1 VRQRCSGP
9 AVVEARLQ
17 IPLMSTI
24 WVNWVR
30 RLQSIA
36 QNGRNYSKNEF
47 DLQRYQQ
54 VEDVAAEIAAKYTDS
69 ELLTIKGMF
78 TRETGP
84 ATPKI
89 DVRAAVI
96 SENKILLV
104 KERGDDWTLPG
115 GWVDPGES
123 PSEAAVRETKEESG
137 YDVSVFKLMAIYD
150 RDRQGHPPCPFHVYK
165 LIFLCNLVGG
175 AATTSLETEAVSF
188 FPEDEL
194 PALSESRVLLPQIK
208 RAFSFARDPNLPAD
222 FD

>member
-1 VRQRCSGP
+1 MNS
-9 AVVEARLQ
+9 
-17 IPLMSTI
+17 I

-47 DLQRYQQ
+47 DLQRYEQ
-54 VEDVAAEIAAKYTDS
+54 VEDVAAEIAAKYSDG
-69 ELLTIKGMF
+69 ELQTIKAMF
-78 TRETGP
+78 RHEPGP

-104 KERGDDWTLPG
+104 KERGDGWTLPG

-137 YDVSVFKLMAIYD
+137 YDVSAVRLMAIYD

-175 AATTSLETEAVSF
+175 SAKTSLETEGVDF
-188 FPEDEL
+188 FREDEL
-194 PALSESRVLLPQIK
+194 PALSESRVLLAQVQ
-208 RAFSFARDPNLPAD
+208 RAFSFARDPSLPAD

>member
-1 VRQRCSGP
+1 
-9 AVVEARLQ
+9 
-17 IPLMSTI
+17 MSDM

-36 QNGRNYSKNEF
+36 QNGRNYCKNEF

-54 VEDVAAEIAAKYTDS
+54 VEDVAAEIAAKHSDG
-69 ELLTIKGMF
+69 ELDTIKAMF
-78 TRETGP
+78 RQETGP

-104 KERGDDWTLPG
+104 KERGDGWTLPG

-137 YDVSVFKLMAIYD
+137 YDVDAVRLMAIYD

-175 AATTSLETEAVSF
+175 SAKTSLETEAACF
-188 FPEDEL
+188 FGEDEL
-194 PALSESRVLLPQIK
+194 PALSESRILSPQVK
-208 RAFSFARDPNLPAD
+208 RAFAFARDPNLPAD

>member
-1 VRQRCSGP
+1 
-9 AVVEARLQ
+9 
-17 IPLMSTI
+17 MSTM
-24 WVNWVR
+24 WVKWVR

-36 QNGRNYSKNEF
+36 QNGRSYCKNEF

-54 VEDVAAEIAAKYTDS
+54 IEDVAAEIAARYSDG
-69 ELLTIKGMF
+69 EPQIIKAMF
-78 TRETGP
+78 RRETGP

-104 KERGDDWTLPG
+104 KERGDGWTLPG

-137 YDVSVFKLMAIYD
+137 YDVSAVRLIAIYD

-165 LIFLCNLVGG
+165 LIFLCKLVGG
-175 AATTSLETEAVSF
+175 SARTSLETDGVSF
-188 FPEDEL
+188 FDQDEL
-194 PALSESRVLLPQIK
+194 PALSESRVLSAQLK
-208 RAFSFARDPNLPAD
+208 RAFAFAGDPNLPAD

>member
-1 VRQRCSGP
+1 
-9 AVVEARLQ
+9 
-17 IPLMSTI
+17 MSNI

-36 QNGRNYSKNEF
+36 QNGRNYCKNEF

-54 VEDVAAEIAAKYTDS
+54 VENIAAEIAAKYSDG
-69 ELLTIKGMF
+69 ELQTIKEMF
-78 TRETGP
+78 GRETGP

-89 DVRAAVI
+89 DVRAAVV

-104 KERGDDWTLPG
+104 KERGDGWTLPG
-115 GWVDPGES
+115 GWVDPGET

-137 YDVSVFKLMAIYD
+137 YDVNAVRLMAIYD

-165 LIFLCNLVGG
+165 VIFLCKLVGG
-175 AATTSLETEAVSF
+175 SPKTSLETDAVSF
-188 FPEDEL
+188 FGQDEL
-194 PALSESRVLLPQIK
+194 PALSESRVLSTQVR
-208 RAFSFARDPNLPAD
+208 RAFVFAKNSNLPAD

>member
-1 VRQRCSGP
+1 
-9 AVVEARLQ
+9 LQ
-17 IPLMSTI
+17 LRPMSNI
-24 WVNWVR
+24 WVNWIR

-36 QNGRNYSKNEF
+36 QNGRNYCKNEF

-54 VEDVAAEIAAKYTDS
+54 VENIAAEIAAKYS
-69 ELLTIKGMF
+69 NAELQTISAMF
-78 TRETGP
+78 KQESGP

-104 KERGDDWTLPG
+104 KERGDGWTLPG
-115 GWVDPGES
+115 GWVDPGET

-137 YDVSVFKLMAIYD
+137 YDVDAVRLMAIYD

-165 LIFLCNLVGG
+165 VIFLCTLVGG
-175 AATTSLETEAVSF
+175 AAKTSLETEAARF
-188 FPEDEL
+188 FGEEQL
-194 PALSESRVLLPQIK
+194 PVLSESRVLSGQVK
-208 RAFSFARDPNLPAD
+208 RAFVFARNPGLPAD

>member
-1 VRQRCSGP
+1 
-9 AVVEARLQ
+9 
-17 IPLMSTI
+17 MSSI

-36 QNGRNYSKNEF
+36 QNGRNYCKNEF

-54 VEDVAAEIAAKYTDS
+54 VEDIAAEIAAKYADG
-69 ELLTIKGMF
+69 ELETIVAMF
-78 TRETGP
+78 KHETGP
-84 ATPKI
+84 STPKI

-96 SENKILLV
+96 SEDKILLV
-104 KERGDDWTLPG
+104 KERGDGWTLPG

-137 YDVSVFKLMAIYD
+137 YDVNAARLMAIYD
-150 RDRQGHPPCPFHVYK
+150 RDRHAHPPCPFHVYK

-175 AATTSLETEAVSF
+175 LAKTSLETEAACF
-188 FPEDEL
+188 FGEDEI
-194 PALSESRVLLPQIK
+194 PALSESRVLPSQVK
-208 RAFSFARDPNLPAD
+208 RAFAFARDPSLPPD

>member
-1 VRQRCSGP
+1 
-9 AVVEARLQ
+9 
-17 IPLMSTI
+17 MSTK
-24 WVNWVR
+24 WVKWVR

-36 QNGRNYSKNEF
+36 QNGRSYCKNEF

-54 VEDVAAEIAAKYTDS
+54 IEDVAAEIAARYSDG
-69 ELLTIKGMF
+69 EPQIIKAMF
-78 TRETGP
+78 RRETGP

-104 KERGDDWTLPG
+104 KERGDGWTLPG

-137 YDVSVFKLMAIYD
+137 YDVTAVRLMAIYD
-150 RDRQGHPPCPFHVYK
+150 RDRQEHPPCPFHVYK
-165 LIFLCNLVGG
+165 GIFLCSLVGG
-175 AATTSLETEAVSF
+175 SAKTSLETEAVSF
-188 FPEDEL
+188 FGEEEL
-194 PALSESRVLLPQIK
+194 PALSESRVLSRQVK
-208 RAFSFARDPNLPAD
+208 RALVFEKNPDLPAD

>member
-1 VRQRCSGP
+1 
-9 AVVEARLQ
+9 
-17 IPLMSTI
+17 MSKI
-24 WVNWVR
+24 WVKWVR

-36 QNGRNYSKNEF
+36 QNGRNYCKNEF
-47 DLQRYQQ
+47 DLLRYQQ
-54 VEDVAAEIAAKYTDS
+54 VEDVASEIAARYSDG
-69 ELLTIKGMF
+69 ELQTITAMF
-78 TRETGP
+78 RGETGP

-104 KERGDDWTLPG
+104 KERGDGWTLPG

-137 YDVSVFKLMAIYD
+137 YDVNAVRLMAIYD

-165 LIFLCNLVGG
+165 LIFLCDLVGG
-175 AATTSLETEAVSF
+175 SARTSLETDAVDF
-188 FPEDEL
+188 FGEDEL
-194 PALSESRVLLPQIK
+194 PGLSESRVLPTQVK
-208 RAFSFARDPNLPAD
+208 RAFAFARDPNLPAD

>member
-1 VRQRCSGP
+1 
-9 AVVEARLQ
+9 
-17 IPLMSTI
+17 MSNI
-24 WVNWVR
+24 WVKWVR

-54 VEDVAAEIAAKYTDS
+54 VEDVAAEIAARYSDG
-69 ELLTIKGMF
+69 ELQTIKAMF
-78 TRETGP
+78 GRETGP

-104 KERGDDWTLPG
+104 KERGDGWTLPG

-137 YDVSVFKLMAIYD
+137 YDVNAIRLMAIYD

-165 LIFLCNLVGG
+165 LIFLCELAGG
-175 AATTSLETEAVSF
+175 SARTSLETDAVSF
-188 FPEDEL
+188 YSEEEL
-194 PALSESRVLLPQIK
+194 PALSESRILSPQVK
-208 RAFSFARDPNLPAD
+208 RAFAFARDPNLPAD

>member
-1 VRQRCSGP
+1 
-9 AVVEARLQ
+9 
-17 IPLMSTI
+17 MSSI

-36 QNGRNYSKNEF
+36 QNGRNYCKNEF

-54 VEDVAAEIAAKYTDS
+54 VEDIAAEIAAKYADGKL
-69 ELLTIKGMF
+69 ETIRAMF
-78 TRETGP
+78 RQETGP
-84 ATPKI
+84 STPKI

-104 KERGDDWTLPG
+104 KERGDGWTLPG

-137 YDVSVFKLMAIYD
+137 YDVNAARLMAIYD
-150 RDRQGHPPCPFHVYK
+150 RDRHAHPPCPFHVYK
-165 LIFLCNLVGG
+165 LIFLCELVGG
-175 AATTSLETEAVSF
+175 LAKTSLETEAVCF
-188 FPEDEL
+188 FGEDEL
-194 PALSESRVLLPQIK
+194 PTLSESRVVSPQVK
-208 RAFSFARDPNLPAD
+208 RAFAFARDPNLPPD

>member
-1 VRQRCSGP
+1 
-9 AVVEARLQ
+9 
-17 IPLMSTI
+17 MSNI
-24 WVNWVR
+24 WVKWVR

-54 VEDVAAEIAAKYTDS
+54 VEDVAAEIAARYSDG
-69 ELLTIKGMF
+69 ELQTIKAMF
-78 TRETGP
+78 GRETGP

-104 KERGDDWTLPG
+104 KERGDGWTLPG

-137 YDVSVFKLMAIYD
+137 YDVNAVRLMAIYD

-165 LIFLCNLVGG
+165 LIFLCELAGG
-175 AATTSLETEAVSF
+175 SARTSLETDAVSF
-188 FPEDEL
+188 FSEEEL
-194 PALSESRVLLPQIK
+194 PALSESRILSPQVK
-208 RAFSFARDPNLPAD
+208 RAFAFTRDPNLPAD

>member
-1 VRQRCSGP
+1 
-9 AVVEARLQ
+9 
-17 IPLMSTI
+17 MSNI
-24 WVNWVR
+24 WVKWVR

-54 VEDVAAEIAAKYTDS
+54 VEDVAAEIAARCSDG
-69 ELLTIKGMF
+69 ELQTIKAMF
-78 TRETGP
+78 GRETGP

-104 KERGDDWTLPG
+104 KERGDGWALPG

-137 YDVSVFKLMAIYD
+137 YDVNAVRLMAIYD

-165 LIFLCNLVGG
+165 LIFLCEVVGG
-175 AATTSLETEAVSF
+175 SARTSLETDAVSF
-188 FPEDEL
+188 FSEEEL
-194 PALSESRVLLPQIK
+194 PALSESRILSAQVK
-208 RAFSFARDPNLPAD
+208 RAFAFARDPNLPAD

>member
-1 VRQRCSGP
+1 
-9 AVVEARLQ
+9 
-17 IPLMSTI
+17 MSNI
-24 WVNWVR
+24 WLSWVR

-36 QNGRNYSKNEF
+36 QNGRNYCRNEF

-54 VEDVAAEIAAKYTDS
+54 VEDVAAEIAANHSDG
-69 ELLTIKGMF
+69 ELQTIKVMF
-78 TRETGP
+78 KQESGP

-104 KERGDDWTLPG
+104 KERGDGWTLPG

-137 YDVSVFKLMAIYD
+137 YDVSALRLMAIYD

-165 LIFLCNLVGG
+165 VIFLCTLVGG
-175 AATTSLETEAVSF
+175 SAKTSLETEAVSF
-188 FPEDEL
+188 FGEKEL
-194 PALSESRVLLPQIK
+194 PALSESRVLSRQVK
-208 RAFSFARDPNLPAD
+208 RAFVFAKNPDLSAD

>member
-1 VRQRCSGP
+1 
-9 AVVEARLQ
+9 
-17 IPLMSTI
+17 MSSI

-36 QNGRNYSKNEF
+36 QNGRNYTKNEF

-54 VEDVAAEIAAKYTDS
+54 VEDVAAEIAAKYSDG
-69 ELLTIKGMF
+69 ELRTIKAMF
-78 TRETGP
+78 TQEPGP

-104 KERGDDWTLPG
+104 KERGDGWTLPG

-123 PSEAAVRETKEESG
+123 PSEAAVRETREESG
-137 YDVSVFKLMAIYD
+137 YDVSAARLMAIYD

-165 LIFLCNLVGG
+165 IIFLCDLVGG
-175 AATTSLETEAVSF
+175 SAKTSLETEAAGF
-188 FPEDEL
+188 FGEDEL
-194 PALSESRVLLPQIK
+194 PALSESRVIVSQVK
-208 RAFSFARDPNLPAD
+208 RAFSFQRDPSLPAD

>member
-1 VRQRCSGP
+1 
-9 AVVEARLQ
+9 
-17 IPLMSTI
+17 MNDI
-24 WVNWVR
+24 WVKWVR

-36 QNGRNYSKNEF
+36 QNGRNYCKNEF
-47 DLQRYQQ
+47 DLLRYQQ
-54 VEDVAAEIAAKYTDS
+54 VEDVAAEIAARYSDG
-69 ELLTIKGMF
+69 ELHTITMMF
-78 TRETGP
+78 RSETGP

-104 KERGDDWTLPG
+104 KERGDGWTLPG

-137 YDVSVFKLMAIYD
+137 YEVNAVRLMAIYD

-165 LIFLCNLVGG
+165 LIFLCDLVGG
-175 AATTSLETEAVSF
+175 SARTSLETDAVDF
-188 FPEDEL
+188 FGEDEL
-194 PALSESRVLLPQIK
+194 PALSESRVLPAQVK
-208 RAFSFARDPNLPAD
+208 RAFAFARDPNLPAD

>member
-1 VRQRCSGP
+1 
-9 AVVEARLQ
+9 
-17 IPLMSTI
+17 MSNI

-36 QNGRNYSKNEF
+36 QNGRNYSKTEF

-54 VEDVAAEIAAKYTDS
+54 VEDVAAEIAARYSDG
-69 ELLTIKGMF
+69 ELQTIKAMF
-78 TRETGP
+78 GRETGP

-104 KERGDDWTLPG
+104 RERGDGWTLPG

-137 YDVSVFKLMAIYD
+137 YDVNAVRLMAIYD

-165 LIFLCNLVGG
+165 LIFLCEVAGG
-175 AATTSLETEAVSF
+175 SARTSLETDAVCF
-188 FPEDEL
+188 FGEEEL
-194 PALSESRVLLPQIK
+194 PALSESRILSPQVK
-208 RAFSFARDPNLPAD
+208 RAFAFARDPNLPAD

>member
-1 VRQRCSGP
+1 
-9 AVVEARLQ
+9 
-17 IPLMSTI
+17 MSNI
-24 WVNWVR
+24 WVKWVR

-54 VEDVAAEIAAKYTDS
+54 VEDVAAEIAARYSDG
-69 ELLTIKGMF
+69 ELQSIKAMF
-78 TRETGP
+78 GRETGP

-104 KERGDDWTLPG
+104 KERGDGWTLPG

-137 YDVSVFKLMAIYD
+137 YDVNAVRLMAIYD

-165 LIFLCNLVGG
+165 LIFLCELAGG
-175 AATTSLETEAVSF
+175 SARTSLETDAVSF
-188 FPEDEL
+188 YSEEEL
-194 PALSESRVLLPQIK
+194 PALSESRILSPQVK
-208 RAFSFARDPNLPAD
+208 RAFAFARDPNLPAD

>member
-1 VRQRCSGP
+1 
-9 AVVEARLQ
+9 
-17 IPLMSTI
+17 MNDI
-24 WVNWVR
+24 WVKWVR

-36 QNGRNYSKNEF
+36 QNGRNYCKNEF
-47 DLQRYQQ
+47 DLLRYQQ
-54 VEDVAAEIAAKYTDS
+54 VEDVAAEIAARYSDG
-69 ELLTIKGMF
+69 ELQTITTMF
-78 TRETGP
+78 RSETGP

-104 KERGDDWTLPG
+104 KERGDGWTLPG

-137 YDVSVFKLMAIYD
+137 YDVNAVRLMAIYD

-165 LIFLCNLVGG
+165 VIFLCDLVGG
-175 AATTSLETEAVSF
+175 SPRTSLETDAVDF
-188 FPEDEL
+188 FGEDEL
-194 PALSESRVLLPQIK
+194 PSLSESRVLPAQVK
-208 RAFSFARDPNLPAD
+208 RAFAFARDPNLPAD

>member
-1 VRQRCSGP
+1 MRQRCSGP

-123 PSEAAVRETKEESG
+123 PSEAAVRETMEESG

>member
-1 VRQRCSGP
+1 
-9 AVVEARLQ
+9 
-17 IPLMSTI
+17 MNTM
-24 WVNWVR
+24 WVKWVR

-36 QNGRNYSKNEF
+36 QNGRNYCKNEF

-54 VEDVAAEIAAKYTDS
+54 VEDVAAEIAARYSDG
-69 ELLTIKGMF
+69 EHQTIKAMF
-78 TRETGP
+78 ERETGP

-96 SENKILLV
+96 SESKILLV
-104 KERGDDWTLPG
+104 KERGDGWTLPG

-137 YDVSVFKLMAIYD
+137 YDVSAVRLIAIYD

-175 AATTSLETEAVSF
+175 SARTGLETDGASF
-188 FPEDEL
+188 FDQDEL
-194 PALSESRVLLPQIK
+194 PALSESRVLSPQVK
-208 RAFSFARDPNLPAD
+208 RAFAFAGDPNLPAD

>member
-1 VRQRCSGP
+1 
-9 AVVEARLQ
+9 
-17 IPLMSTI
+17 MSSI

-36 QNGRNYSKNEF
+36 QNGRNYCKNEF

-54 VEDVAAEIAAKYTDS
+54 VEDIAAEIAARYADG
-69 ELLTIKGMF
+69 ELETVSAMF
-78 TRETGP
+78 KQETGP

-96 SENKILLV
+96 SEKKILLV
-104 KERGDDWTLPG
+104 KERGDGWTLPG

-137 YDVSVFKLMAIYD
+137 YDVNAAKLMAIYD
-150 RDRQGHPPCPFHVYK
+150 RDRHAHPPCPFHVYK
-165 LIFLCNLVGG
+165 LIFLCDLVGG
-175 AATTSLETEAVSF
+175 SAKTSLETEAVCF
-188 FPEDEL
+188 FGEDEL
-194 PALSESRVLLPQIK
+194 PALSESRVLSPQVK
-208 RAFSFARDPNLPAD
+208 RAFAFARDPNLPAD

>member
-1 VRQRCSGP
+1 
-9 AVVEARLQ
+9 
-17 IPLMSTI
+17 MSSI
-24 WVNWVR
+24 WINWVR

-36 QNGRNYSKNEF
+36 QNGRNYCKNEF

-54 VEDVAAEIAAKYTDS
+54 VEDIAAEIAAKQSDG
-69 ELLTIKGMF
+69 EVRAIKGMF
-78 TRETGP
+78 RNEAGP

-104 KERGDDWTLPG
+104 KERGDGWTLPG

-137 YDVSVFKLMAIYD
+137 YEVNAVKLMAIYD

-165 LIFLCNLVGG
+165 VIFLCTLVGG
-175 AATTSLETEAVSF
+175 SAKTSLETEAASF
-188 FPEDEL
+188 FCEDEL
-194 PALSESRVLLPQIK
+194 PTLSESRVLLAQIK
-208 RAFSFARDPNLPAD
+208 RAFTFVREPSLPAD

>member
-1 VRQRCSGP
+1 
-9 AVVEARLQ
+9 
-17 IPLMSTI
+17 MSSI

-36 QNGRNYSKNEF
+36 QNGRAYCKNEF

-54 VEDVAAEIAAKYTDS
+54 VEDIAAEIAAKHSDA
-69 ELLTIKGMF
+69 ELRTIKAMF
-78 TRETGP
+78 QKETGP

-104 KERGDDWTLPG
+104 KERGDGWTLPG

-123 PSEAAVRETKEESG
+123 ASEAAVRETREESG
-137 YDVSVFKLMAIYD
+137 YDVNAVKLMAIYD

-165 LIFLCNLVGG
+165 VIFLCALVGG
-175 AATTSLETEAVSF
+175 SAKASLETEAACF
-188 FPEDEL
+188 FCENEL
-194 PALSESRVLLPQIK
+194 PALSESRVLLPQVK
-208 RAFSFARDPNLPAD
+208 RAFVFARDPKLPAD

>member
-1 VRQRCSGP
+1 
-9 AVVEARLQ
+9 
-17 IPLMSTI
+17 MSDM

-36 QNGRNYSKNEF
+36 QNGRNYCKNEF

-54 VEDVAAEIAAKYTDS
+54 VEDVAAEIAAKHSDG
-69 ELLTIKGMF
+69 ELDTITAMF
-78 TRETGP
+78 RQETGP

-104 KERGDDWTLPG
+104 KERGDGWTLPG

-123 PSEAAVRETKEESG
+123 PSEAAARETKEESG
-137 YDVSVFKLMAIYD
+137 YDVDAIRIIAIYD

-165 LIFLCNLVGG
+165 LIFLCALAGG
-175 AATTSLETEAVSF
+175 SAKTSLETEAACF
-188 FPEDEL
+188 FLEDEL
-194 PALSESRVLLPQIK
+194 PVLSESRVLLSQVK
-208 RAFSFARDPNLPAD
+208 RAFAFARDPNLPAD

>member
-1 VRQRCSGP
+1 
-9 AVVEARLQ
+9 
-17 IPLMSTI
+17 MSSI

-36 QNGRNYSKNEF
+36 QNGRNYCKNEF

-54 VEDVAAEIAAKYTDS
+54 VEDVAAEIAAKQSDG
-69 ELLTIKGMF
+69 ELQTIKAMF
-78 TRETGP
+78 RRETGP

-104 KERGDDWTLPG
+104 KERGNGWTLPG

-137 YDVSVFKLMAIYD
+137 YDVSAVRLMAIYD

-165 LIFLCNLVGG
+165 VIFLCNLVGG
-175 AATTSLETEAVSF
+175 SAKTSLETEAVCF
-188 FPEDEL
+188 FREAEL
-194 PALSESRVLLPQIK
+194 PALSESRVLLAQVK
-208 RAFSFARDPNLPAD
+208 RAFAFARDPNLPAD

>member
-1 VRQRCSGP
+1 
-9 AVVEARLQ
+9 
-17 IPLMSTI
+17 MSTM
-24 WVNWVR
+24 WVKWVR

-36 QNGRNYSKNEF
+36 QNGRSYCKNEF

-54 VEDVAAEIAAKYTDS
+54 IEDLAAEIAATYSDG
-69 ELLTIKGMF
+69 EPQIIKAMF
-78 TRETGP
+78 RRETGP

-104 KERGDDWTLPG
+104 KERGDGWTLPG

-137 YDVSVFKLMAIYD
+137 YDVSAVRLIAIYD

-165 LIFLCNLVGG
+165 LIFLCKLVGG
-175 AATTSLETEAVSF
+175 SARSSLETDGVSF
-188 FPEDEL
+188 FDQDEL
-194 PALSESRVLLPQIK
+194 PALSESRVLSAQLK
-208 RAFSFARDPNLPAD
+208 RAFAFAGDPNLPAD

>member
-1 VRQRCSGP
+1 
-9 AVVEARLQ
+9 
-17 IPLMSTI
+17 MSNI
-24 WVNWVR
+24 WVKWVR

-54 VEDVAAEIAAKYTDS
+54 VEDVAAEIAARYSDG
-69 ELLTIKGMF
+69 ELQTIKAMF
-78 TRETGP
+78 GRETGP

-137 YDVSVFKLMAIYD
+137 YDVSAVRLMAIYD

-165 LIFLCNLVGG
+165 LIFLCNLLGG
-175 AATTSLETEAVSF
+175 SAKTSLETDAVCF
-188 FPEDEL
+188 FREDEL
-194 PALSESRVLLPQIK
+194 PALSEPRVLLSQVK
-208 RAFSFARDPNLPAD
+208 RAFAFARDANLPAD

>member
-1 VRQRCSGP
+1 
-9 AVVEARLQ
+9 
-17 IPLMSTI
+17 MSNI

-36 QNGRNYSKNEF
+36 QNGRNYCKNEF

-54 VEDVAAEIAAKYTDS
+54 VENIAAEIAAKYSDG
-69 ELLTIKGMF
+69 ELQTIKEMF
-78 TRETGP
+78 GGETGP

-89 DVRAAVI
+89 DVRAAVV

-104 KERGDDWTLPG
+104 KERGDGWTLPG
-115 GWVDPGES
+115 GWVDPGET

-137 YDVSVFKLMAIYD
+137 YDVNAVRLMAIYD

-165 LIFLCNLVGG
+165 VIFLCKLVGG
-175 AATTSLETEAVSF
+175 SPKTSLETDAVSF
-188 FPEDEL
+188 FGQDEL
-194 PALSESRVLLPQIK
+194 PALSESRVLSTQVR
-208 RAFSFARDPNLPAD
+208 RAFVFAKNPNLPAD